1 MLLVFLFFVFVTA
14 IWSRERTMA
23 SYFQWAGGIFG
34 AQGAQTNPNLQSSGM
49 LSREQLL
56 QLFKEFSDV
65 LDRPG
70 EEFCINV
77 FFKIGFWN
85 VNQFCDVS
93 ETRHLKNPDTWNSY
107 YSFSSLISEGYTSH
121 RHSLNCKGI
130 VRVVIHYPRNI
141 VFSLE
146 KLVSYLS
153 NNAFHVCLDRIRYK
167 ETYCRCCEG

>member
-1 MLLVFLFFVFVTA
+1 
-14 IWSRERTMA
+14 MA

-77 FFKIGFWN
+77 FFKMGFWN

-93 ETRHLKNPDTWNSY
+93 ETPHLKTQTHKTPIIPFLLLFQKDTLLTDILW
-107 YSFSSLISEGYTSH
+107 TA
-121 RHSLNCKGI
+121 KG
-130 VRVVIHYPRNI
+130 
-141 VFSLE
+141 
-146 KLVSYLS
+146 
-153 NNAFHVCLDRIRYK
+153 
-167 ETYCRCCEG
+167 